1 MGHLRKGHRAEF
13 IYNREQKADKVHGG
27 GAGGWGIY
35 NFQLYKAIAYGRC

>member
-1 MGHLRKGHRAEF
+1 MGHLRKGYRAEF
-13 IYNREQKADKVHGG
+13 IYNGEQKADKVYGV